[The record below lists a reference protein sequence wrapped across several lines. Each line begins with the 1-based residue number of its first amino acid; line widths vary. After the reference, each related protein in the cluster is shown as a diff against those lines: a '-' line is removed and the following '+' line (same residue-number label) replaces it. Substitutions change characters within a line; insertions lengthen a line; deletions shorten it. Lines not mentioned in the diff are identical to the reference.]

1 MPGYGSVLRS
11 LNPGMRLPCYLI
23 KINIIHVRSHAILI
37 SILYKREDVIYMEV
51 GDNLALLLH

>member
-1 MPGYGSVLRS
+1 MPGYESVLRS
-11 LNPGMRLPCYLI
+11 LNPGMRLPYLI

-37 SILYKREDVIYMEV
+37 SILYRREDVIYMEV